1 MAEKHRELATSRLL
15 DIIRRGAASPV
26 SPPGKPAA
34 PTQEDLPEQ
43 VPRAVD
49 KPDESAHP
57 PPKAVSEV
65 PKPALTRKKED
76 SELLKEIL
84 SRPDAATALK
94 QKIPSPK
101 KSEAPKSDES
111 LTDAFMPVSKRVAK
125 RLKSALSD
133 IKFPTRK
140 TPVPEIEAE
149 KKAAR
154 AKVKTTALKVR
165 VKGKHV
171 FGLDIGTSSIKVV
184 EVVKSGSDCSV
195 LSVGIHDIPQGMREN
210 QAGLDVLL
218 TKTIREMLSADKL
231 KNVGLHV
238 LLPDRNTQVRRID
251 LPEIA
256 PKERLNAIK
265 FQINR
270 DLPFPVEVCEVSYS
284 GLDPK
289 VKGRQEIEVLA
300 IDRRELDRRID
311 ILDEIGL
318 APTHLTSTPVTMKF
332 LIDGYKGI
340 EINKGAIAIADI
352 GAAKTTI
359 SIIENRKVIL
369 CRTVATGSDDFSEVL
384 YGLSL
389 KPNGE
394 ELSKTEAEEY
404 KIEHGLMLEGTP
416 ETMRVAILMRP
427 VAERISA
434 EISRSLDFYSR
445 EKGAGALQKLILIG
459 GGALMKRLPEFLSE
473 HLGVVVEVGDP
484 MARIEL
490 APTISEEDRK
500 IIEERRPAFLP
511 ALSIALDDS
520 RTHNVLPPELK
531 TAERLK
537 GAKRIIPPVALSIIV
552 AMLALYALALSEL
565 NATESD
571 HDKLKKKL
579 TGLVRHRT
587 DYLVAKAQVDK
598 LQTQL
603 IQRGEDF
610 AVIAE
615 KAPEIPKYLQ
625 LLSNI
630 VPSFIYLD
638 RLRTRYIVDPKA
650 MEEPPEPGEE
660 GVSEEKIPE
669 AFKPTYDRVLAEL
682 LGKGEEE
689 QIEMKKRHIYGKVL
703 EIDGTVYRQGTL
715 TDVKLTNFIYDL
727 ENSGWFREVAID
739 SFERTVSG
747 MIKFKVI
754 CGL

>member
-1 MAEKHRELATSRLL
+1 VAEKHRELATSRLL

-26 SPPGKPAA
+26 SPPGKPT
-34 PTQEDLPEQ
+34 PPSREDLPEQ
-43 VPRAVD
+43 ESRAVV

-57 PPKAVSEV
+57 PPEAVSEA
-65 PKPALTRKKED
+65 PKPAPIRKKED
-76 SELLKEIL
+76 SGLLEEIL
-84 SRPDAATALK
+84 SRSDAATTLK
-94 QKIPSPK
+94 QKIPSSK
-101 KSEAPKSDES
+101 TDEAPES
-111 LTDAFMPVSKRVAK
+111 GKPLTDAFMPISKRLAN

-133 IKFPTRK
+133 IKFQTK
-140 TPVPEIEAE
+140 KASISEEKVE
-149 KKAAR
+149 KKAAE
-154 AKVKTTALKVR
+154 AEIKTKVPKAR
-165 VKGKHV
+165 VKGKRV
-171 FGLDIGTSSIKVV
+171 FALDIGTSSIKVV
-184 EVVKSGSDCSV
+184 EVAKSGSDCSV

-210 QAGLDVLL
+210 RAGLDVLL
-218 TKTIREMLSADKL
+218 TKTIREMLPADRL
-231 KNVGLHV
+231 KNAGLHV
-238 LLPDRNTQVRRID
+238 LLPDRYTQVRRID

-256 PKERLNAIK
+256 PKERHNAIK

-289 VKGRQEIEVLA
+289 IKGRQEIEVLA

-318 APTHLTSTPVTMKF
+318 APTHITSTPVTMKF

-340 EINKGAIAIADI
+340 ETDKGAIAIADI

-369 CRTVATGSDDFSEVL
+369 CRTVATGCDDFSEVL

-389 KPNGE
+389 KPDGE
-394 ELSKTEAEEY
+394 ELSKKEAEEY
-404 KIEHGLMLEGTP
+404 KIEHGLLLEGAP

-445 EKGAGALQKLILIG
+445 EKGAGTLQKLILIG

-473 HLGVVVEVGDP
+473 HLGVVVEVCDP

-490 APTISEEDRK
+490 APALSEKDRK
-500 IIEERRPAFLP
+500 IIEDKGPAFLP
-511 ALSIALDDS
+511 ALSIALDDG
-520 RTHNVLPPELK
+520 RTQNVLPPELK
-531 TAERLK
+531 VAERLK
-537 GAKRIIPPVALSIIV
+537 GAKRIIPPVTFLIV
-552 AMLALYALALSEL
+552 AAMLVLYALALSEL
-565 NATESD
+565 NATESE
-571 HDKLKKKL
+571 HNELKKKL
-579 TGLVRHRT
+579 TGLVKHRT
-587 DYLVAKAQVDK
+587 EYLVAKAQVDK

-630 VPSFIYLD
+630 VPSYIYLD
-638 RLRTRYIVDPKA
+638 CLRTRYIVDPKA
-650 MEEPPEPGEE
+650 MEEPPEPGEKS
-660 GVSEEKIPE
+660 VSDEEIPE

-682 LGKGEEE
+682 LGKREEE

-703 EIDGTVYRQGTL
+703 EVDGTVYQQGTL
-715 TDVKLTNFIYDL
+715 TDVRLTNFIYDL

-739 SFERTVSG
+739 SFERTESG